1 MEKLEVIGPWSGA
14 EGGPWIP
21 KGEMGHRS
29 DRTRAAREE
38 SYMLKEAEMEV
49 DGEMPQEGRAEIQSP
64 KRKVIRV
71 ESQQTQDYMR
81 ETLALSQE
89 EAEELG
95 FVPSAHSEPRGLIHW
110 CDNRG
115 SEKAVRSWQTASMV
129 VEEGGEAHAINLCQ
143 QC

>member
-1 MEKLEVIGPWSGA
+1 
-14 EGGPWIP
+14 
-21 KGEMGHRS
+21 
-29 DRTRAAREE
+29 
-38 SYMLKEAEMEV
+38 
-49 DGEMPQEGRAEIQSP
+49 
-64 KRKVIRV
+64 
-71 ESQQTQDYMR
+71 MR

-95 FVPSAHSEPRGLIHW
+95 FVPSAHSEPRGPIHW

-115 SEKAVRSWQTASMV
+115 SEEAVRSWQTVSMV